1 MGTQRVER
9 KLVLMKTYF
18 VVTGVVQNTDG
29 KILLLRKS
37 MNDRVYPG
45 KWSFCSGY
53 VKEFEA
59 GEDSVLREIEE
70 ETGLKAAIIQGGKT
84 MEIIDDEKQRRWIV
98 ACYLC
103 AVSSPDVRL
112 CHENSE
118 FRWVPPAE
126 IANFDM
132 VPGLEKD
139 LKALGVME

>member
-1 MGTQRVER
+1 MAR

-18 VVTGVVQNTDG
+18 VVTGIVVNPSG

-37 MNDRVYPG
+37 MDDRVYPG

-59 GEDSVLREIEE
+59 GEDTVLREIKE
-70 ETGLKAAIIQGGKT
+70 ETGLAGKLEKRGKIV
-84 MEIIDDEKQRRWIV
+84 EIIDEEKKRHWII

-103 AVSSPDVRL
+103 SVDSEKITL
-112 CHENSE
+112 CNENSE
-118 FRWVPPAE
+118 FRWVSPKD
-126 IANFDM
+126 IYDFDM

-139 LKALGVME
+139 LKALGVI